1 MIDWCGWCIYS
12 CQHWYAWVGKLGSKG
27 KGRGTKRPNSNCLET
42 TSQMRIHRPAPIL
55 PSTITT
61 RNSYAQDSSRFA
73 HICRNPFIFVSCRVI
88 WSKEMEMFIFVL
100 LNVFQDMYQD
110 LGISIQFLVQIN
122 MTVSHKRYLHTNTK

>member
-42 TSQMRIHRPAPIL
+42 TFKWGFYLQQSQLATLTLENSANFHIFARTPGTIL
-55 PSTITT
+55 SE
-61 RNSYAQDSSRFA
+61 Y
-73 HICRNPFIFVSCRVI
+73 ICIVV
-88 WSKEMEMFIFVL
+88 WYGKKEMGMFIVVL
-100 LNVFQDMYQD
+100 LNVFEDMYQD